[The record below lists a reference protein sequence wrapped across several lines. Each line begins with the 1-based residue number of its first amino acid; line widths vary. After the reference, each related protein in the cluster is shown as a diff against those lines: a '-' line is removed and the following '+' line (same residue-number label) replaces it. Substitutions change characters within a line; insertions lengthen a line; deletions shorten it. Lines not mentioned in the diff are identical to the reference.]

1 VGQFPFEMLFL
12 NARLGSDI
20 HLAFLIP
27 QLAAALKKVEVLA
40 AENEELAE
48 EGTRVSK
55 LEREIK
61 VLKGKNA
68 VLLKDVRALE
78 VRWSFEAIRV
88 DPRRIR
94 GLTQPF
100 SIDRASGGK
109 GQAERRGG
117 HPDGGTRERG
127 ASALCGKHGAE

>member
-1 VGQFPFEMLFL
+1 M
-12 NARLGSDI
+12 
-20 HLAFLIP
+20 
-27 QLAAALKKVEVLA
+27 EVLT

-78 VRWSFEAIRV
+78 VRW
-88 DPRRIR
+88 
-94 GLTQPF
+94 
-100 SIDRASGGK
+100 
-109 GQAERRGG
+109 
-117 HPDGGTRERG
+117 
-127 ASALCGKHGAE
+127 